1 LGDGKY
7 GLNPYGKC
15 DLKRIMLKIFKT
27 AAPNIINMNRQ
38 GGLLQVCWKASGK
51 VGEPKDVK
59 IMELSELKEL
69 QKSHEPGTPED
80 NASIL
85 AWRRGSSN
93 K

>member
-1 LGDGKY
+1 
-7 GLNPYGKC
+7 
-15 DLKRIMLKIFKT
+15 
-27 AAPNIINMNRQ
+27 
-38 GGLLQVCWKASGK
+38 V
-51 VGEPKDVK
+51 EPKDVK

-69 QKSHEPGTPED
+69 QKIHEPGTPED